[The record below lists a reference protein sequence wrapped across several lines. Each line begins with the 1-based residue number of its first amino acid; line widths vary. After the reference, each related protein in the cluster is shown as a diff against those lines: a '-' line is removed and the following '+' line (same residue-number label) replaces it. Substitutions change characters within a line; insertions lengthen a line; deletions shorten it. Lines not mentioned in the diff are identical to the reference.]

1 MALDFQEPIVDVE
14 EISTV
19 PSITADVESGIRE
32 ALRLDRRPLRRVA
45 PIANGE
51 PGSALISKMSD
62 APIEEIDRAIGEL
75 QGMRKAL
82 QEHGE
87 RVQRELAEYAGTS
100 RSALNSLKSLS
111 DSLAQ
116 WKQPAS

>member
-32 ALRLDRRPLRRVA
+32 ALRMDRRPLRRVA
-45 PIANGE
+45 PSGNAE
-51 PGSALISKMSD
+51 PGTALISKMSD

-87 RVQRELAEYAGTS
+87 RVQRELSDYASTS

-116 WKQPAS
+116 WKQPA

>member
-1 MALDFQEPIVDVE
+1 M
-14 EISTV
+14 
-19 PSITADVESGIRE
+19 
-32 ALRLDRRPLRRVA
+32 DRRSLRRVA
-45 PIANGE
+45 PSGNAE
-51 PGSALISKMSD
+51 PGPALVSKMSD

-100 RSALNSLKSLS
+100 RSALDSLKCLS

-116 WKQPAS
+116 WKQPA

>member
-1 MALDFQEPIVDVE
+1 
-14 EISTV
+14 
-19 PSITADVESGIRE
+19 
-32 ALRLDRRPLRRVA
+32 
-45 PIANGE
+45 
-51 PGSALISKMSD
+51 MSE

-75 QGMRKAL
+75 QDMRKAL

-87 RVQRELAEYAGTS
+87 RVQRELSDYASTS

-116 WKQPAS
+116 WKQPAA